1 MDVQDAHREC
11 GVSFSLLPDLL
22 SSDFDGIS
30 GQLLLFADLYF
41 PLLSTSQ

>member
-1 MDVQDAHREC
+1 MDVQDTHREC
-11 GVSFSLLPDLL
+11 GVSLRLLPDLL

-41 PLLSTSQ
+41 PFLSNLQ